1 MNKKTE
7 IYSGAARVSFSG
19 DVKTLQK
26 ILKRFSGRE
35 GVCLEISTDL
45 ETVFFENHPFRLGG
59 NYGQAIIDVSFVSD
73 NAIAKIVEILTK
85 DGETEK

>member
-1 MNKKTE
+1 MNKKPE
-7 IYSGAARVSFSG
+7 IHFGAARISFSG
-19 DVKTLQK
+19 GVKTLQK

-35 GVCLEISTDL
+35 GVCLEISTDI
-45 ETVFFENHPFRLGG
+45 ETVFFGNRPFRFGG
-59 NYGQAIIDVSFVSD
+59 NYGQATIDISFVSD